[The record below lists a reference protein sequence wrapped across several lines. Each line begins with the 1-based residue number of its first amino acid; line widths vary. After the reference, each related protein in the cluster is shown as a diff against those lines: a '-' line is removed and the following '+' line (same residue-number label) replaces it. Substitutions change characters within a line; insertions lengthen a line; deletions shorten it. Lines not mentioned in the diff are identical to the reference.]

1 MPPVAV
7 QVKGEAHAVMD
18 ALKQLSAL
26 LRTQSQR
33 KPQQVTNLYPYP
45 SADSKPAREAVLLL
59 H

>member
-7 QVKGEAHAVMD
+7 QVKGEAYAVMD

-33 KPQQVTNLYPYP
+33 KPQQVTNLYP